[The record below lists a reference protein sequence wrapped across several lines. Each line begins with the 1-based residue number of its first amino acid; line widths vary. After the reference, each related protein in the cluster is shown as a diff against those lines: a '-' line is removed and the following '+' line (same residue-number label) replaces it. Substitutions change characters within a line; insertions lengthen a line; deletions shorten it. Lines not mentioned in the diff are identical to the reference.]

1 MKQVINEL
9 KSIRDEVS
17 RLDRRVTD
25 AVWMLQSQRDWWE
38 KNHQKSD
45 ITSDLA
51 HWISNRLDIYPADGA
66 VKERATFLFDDF
78 RRYCEKREIPPMTLT
93 LWGRQM
99 AKIFSKRKT
108 QGRIYYLG
116 IRMRRQ
122 RNGTPDYQQN

>member
-1 MKQVINEL
+1 MKKVINEL
-9 KSIRDEVS
+9 KSIRDEVC

-25 AVWMLQSQRDWWE
+25 AVWMLQSQRDRYE

-51 HWISNRLDIYPADGA
+51 HWITDRLDIYPADGA
-66 VKERATFLFDDF
+66 VKERATALFHDF
-78 RRYCEKREIPPMTLT
+78 KSYCEKKEIPPMTLC

-99 AKIFSKRKT
+99 AKMFSKRKT

-116 IRMRRQ
+116 IRMRRV
-122 RNGTPDYQQN
+122 